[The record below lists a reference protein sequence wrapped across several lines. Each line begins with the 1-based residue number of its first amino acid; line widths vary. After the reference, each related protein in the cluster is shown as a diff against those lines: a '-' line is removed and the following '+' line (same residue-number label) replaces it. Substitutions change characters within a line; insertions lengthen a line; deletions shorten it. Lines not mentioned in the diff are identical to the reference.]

1 MRTSFRDLDKRL
13 SRIERRLDP
22 SASCNCRMITHFHN
36 ADCLAAILKNTDR
49 KCPVHGFR
57 EMGGLFYRPPQYP
70 LVLED
75 NQFCPCSP
83 HPWRS
88 LQLRRD
94 SATKEDCADAMQ
106 AWQNMPPAPKSNFQE
121 NSDRTKALFKAYD
134 EERGQWIRKTGRR
147 LPSLEE
153 LRKVTAKRYRERS
166 GRGGSSR

>member
-1 MRTSFRDLDKRL
+1 MRTSLFALDKRL

-22 SASCNCRMITHFHN
+22 SAPCNCRMITHFHD

-70 LVLED
+70 LVHED

-106 AWQNMPPAPKSNFQE
+106 AWHDMPPAPERDFHA
-121 NSDRTKALFKAYD
+121 NSDRIKALWHAYD
-134 EERGQWIRKTGRR
+134 EERDQWIRKTGRR

-153 LRKVTAKRYRERS
+153 LRKMTVKRYRERS
-166 GRGGSSR
+166 RGERSSR